1 MKGQFNDTARIISN
15 GAGLEVTG
23 PAEWDPDETGAVIR
37 VRVTQAE
44 EEGQGQVVATGESAY
59 TPSSSASWSAT
70 LIAQSGTL
78 HPGVADAKA
87 RATVSLQNGHTE
99 PYNWPDTVD
108 LVS

>member
-37 VRVTQAE
+37 VRVTQDQ
-44 EEGQGQVVATGESAY
+44 EEGQGQVVATGESDY
-59 TPSSSASWSAT
+59 TPSSSRSWSAT
-70 LIAQSGTL
+70 LIARSGTL
-78 HPGVADAKA
+78 QPGAADAKA
-87 RATVSLQNGHTE
+87 RATVSLNNGHTE

-108 LVS
+108 LVP